1 MTTSKIASMRAKLM
15 YGRSFFMESFFF
27 CINFQI
33 GVAGFPNVEILRAAG
48 TRGGRFLVKISVLG
62 EAGTATALEFS
73 ESDFK
78 TLATA

>member
-1 MTTSKIASMRAKLM
+1 
-15 YGRSFFMESFFF
+15 MESFFRT
-27 CINFQI
+27 INFQV
-33 GVAGFPNVEILRAAG
+33 GGAGFPDVEILRAAG
-48 TRGGRFLVKISVLG
+48 TGGSRFLVKISVLG